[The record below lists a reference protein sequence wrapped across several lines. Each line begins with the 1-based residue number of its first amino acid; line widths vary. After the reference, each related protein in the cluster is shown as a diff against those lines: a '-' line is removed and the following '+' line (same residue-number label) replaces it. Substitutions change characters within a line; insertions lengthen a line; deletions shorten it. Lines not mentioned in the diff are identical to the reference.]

1 MKKIVKLIKY
11 FMIMLLVVI
20 VGSAINAESPTH
32 GLKIQA
38 NTLYFGE
45 EGRTLSTEWLKV
57 DIIDSNTKKS
67 LFSETFLNYVIE
79 DGWIN
84 LEIGLDPNNI
94 LDPKMLS
101 SQTTLVRVSFRDT
114 YGMPEPVI
122 ITLNSLANS
131 LFSFYASETVTGN
144 LFPSFNKIQSSFLQV
159 NEDSTQFQYMTT
171 ENFLEFIN
179 LENPTQI
186 NDFLDLNAF
195 KEDQLLIVKNNAYD
209 YMSPELLFETLKL
222 DDFFVDSIIPD
233 ISQFPEY
240 AYLKKSNSGNGISF
254 SQIEET
260 YTEVETIATSGIF
273 IGVGSEETPVFIWNN
288 LKNAF
293 ETSSALE
300 LGYIQSD
307 LLLTQEISLN
317 RLLRVSADLM
327 IEALISSSDENL
339 QAKIDSERDTR
350 VSEDKLIQNTIISA
364 DNSLQALIDSNKLER
379 VSQDLLI
386 NVLINELINF
396 FSEKDQDIISEIASL
411 NLEIQSADQSVSAD
425 IISNEISNQQQ
436 IESIISSLNSL
447 NQRYQDS
454 DESLRSAIE
463 VFNSSS
469 DSEELALR
477 VSVNSLFEY
486 YQLKDTE
493 IRSRIIQE
501 KQTNSFYESM
511 LQVSLNAISILI
523 DAEDE
528 AIRQLIN
535 QEKLNSDQLEQ
546 VLQVS
551 INAIEAAYKIADKLI
566 LDRITQNQQLAID
579 NRITL
584 NQKIDNLSSAYV
596 SSDIKLRND
605 FDLALFGAVS
615 DTGSD
620 TESIVTQYLAA
631 DELIRARITQN
642 RRENISAIE
651 ALRIS
656 INIFED
662 IYKSADSNLIN
673 SITQNKE
680 LDTTAKDELNASIN
694 QLTAIFP
701 VVDDSI
707 MAKITANKHL
717 SDEAE
722 LAILVSSNLFKQAY
736 IPADSVI
743 QASVNQY
750 ELDSDLIDQEIVI
763 SINDFIRLYSEADA
777 IIQEEING
785 FEEQS
790 DLLEE
795 ELRSSVNSFEL
806 LFEAKDLALHSTINA
821 YIELSTRLEA
831 EAVTS
836 INSINT
842 LYQEEDIRIQSIF
855 DNDVSSNNQKEDI
868 VSSDIAFLQTNL
880 ASANTLMIDESIA
893 LMEKVSANKNE
904 NDTVQLGLIASYNRM
919 LSSSSEKDIE
929 LLDLI
934 EAYQLT
940 STLVQDELITSVSAI
955 NSEFSREDLFI
966 NQEIEYY
973 RGVRDRDQEELRTS
987 INQLN
992 ASISA
997 GDSLLRQ
1004 SIANIEIDIDSDVSE
1019 VSNLLNSVESTY
1031 LSEDTRL
1038 NDKFYIT
1045 YQQITNLDTGY
1056 SDSDQS
1062 NKDFYLANKELIDS
1076 KDQSIIASIN
1086 YANEDYLIKDNEL
1099 IEILNSLD
1107 LRLNSDILSF
1117 GDSGYFVN
1125 LGGYYDDTIL
1135 SQAEIKTYIES
1146 DSLTFQTDKVI
1157 RIDKVTARDTN
1168 GLHIGSSSNS
1178 GMFISNSNLVGVGID
1193 SPTAVLEVSGN
1204 LQANKFFGNGSH
1216 LTNIKIPENSI
1227 NYTHITDGSV
1237 YDYHIQSIAWS
1248 SLDDIPEYV
1257 SDGDDD
1263 TLYTNFVGATYISD
1277 GVEGLVPKPL
1287 IADRDK
1293 FLQANGQWGVPT
1305 HPHPFSLS
1313 THGHNYWTSVND
1325 TWHQSPDGK
1334 KRYYLESNGQTI
1346 FRSGTDTTTTFSWLN
1361 SSDQEKV
1368 RINNYGHIW
1377 TQDYGLLQESFELK
1391 NHSHVHSHP
1400 EKADVTHTHYSD
1412 PQDSS
1417 LFLNGAG
1424 NWVKPVGTHSH
1435 PYSLTSHTH
1444 NYIQS
1449 TVNSWQSS
1457 TDSRSRVYFAN
1468 NSTTYY
1474 RSGHNADD
1482 LFSWQNESGIEKL
1495 KINASG
1501 QLWSPYFNWLHDY
1514 FAISSHSHS
1523 QYSLSSHTHPN
1534 PTYFSESGGGGSDK
1548 YLNAN
1553 GSWSTRDSNSI
1564 LPAGAIILWEGTTP
1578 PEGWA
1583 LCDGTN
1589 GTPDLKGRFVM
1600 GSSNVN
1606 NYEYGGN
1613 DTVSITEANIPAHNH
1628 SVVLNNQNSS
1638 HAHTGTTNSSN
1649 ASHSGHSITSDG
1661 NHAHWIYTYQD
1672 DWNEYGGDTGKPS
1685 WANDSTNDWNN
1696 SHSTSSSSHNHS
1708 TNNNNMTHNHSLYSG
1723 NNNNNHSHSTSL
1735 NSNGSSITFDNRPPY
1750 YVLAYIMKL

>member
-1 MKKIVKLIKY
+1 MKTIAKSIK
-11 FMIMLLVVI
+11 FLVIMLFVVI
-20 VGSAINAESPTH
+20 AGSAIYAESPVH

-45 EGRTLSTEWLKV
+45 EGKTLSTEWLKV
-57 DIIDSNTKKS
+57 DIIDSDSKKL

-84 LEIGLDPNNI
+84 LEIGLDPNN
-94 LDPKMLS
+94 LLEPKMLD
-101 SQTTLVRVSFRDT
+101 SQTTLVKVSIRDD
-114 YGMPEPVI
+114 YGIPEPVI

-144 LFPSFNKIQSSFLQV
+144 LFPSFNKMQTSFLQV

-179 LENPTQI
+179 LENPSQI
-186 NDFLDLNAF
+186 NDFLNLGAF
-195 KEDQLLIVKNNAYD
+195 KEDQLLIVKNNIYD

-240 AYLKKSNSGNGISF
+240 AYLKKSNSGNGFSF
-254 SQIEET
+254 EQIDDT
-260 YTEVETIATSGIF
+260 YSEVETIATSGIF
-273 IGVGSEETPVFIWNN
+273 IGVGSEDTPVFIWNN

-293 ETSSALE
+293 EASSVNK
-300 LGYIQSD
+300 LGFVQSD

-317 RLLRVSADLM
+317 RTLRVSADLM
-327 IEALISSSDENL
+327 IKALIASSDEHL
-339 QAKIDSERDTR
+339 QVRIDSERDTR
-350 VSEDKLIQNTIISA
+350 VSEDKLIRDAVISA
-364 DNSLQALIDSNKLER
+364 DNSLQAQIDSNKLER

-386 NVLINELINF
+386 NVSINQLINF
-396 FSEKDQDIISEIASL
+396 FTEKDQDVISEISSL
-411 NLEIQSADQSVSAD
+411 NLDIRAADQLVSAD

-436 IESIISSLNSL
+436 LESIISSLNSL

-454 DESLRSAIE
+454 DENLRSAIE
-463 VFNSSS
+463 AFNSSS
-469 DSEELALR
+469 DSEELALG
-477 VSVNSLFEY
+477 VSINSLFDY

-493 IRSRIIQE
+493 IRSKILQE
-501 KQTNSFYESM
+501 KQTNNFYESM

-523 DAEDE
+523 DTEDE
-528 AIRQLIN
+528 AIRELIN
-535 QEKLNSDQLEQ
+535 QEKSNSDQLEQ
-546 VLQVS
+546 ELQVS
-551 INAIEAAYKIADKLI
+551 INTIEAAYKIADKLI

-579 NRITL
+579 DRVTL
-584 NQKIDNLSSAYV
+584 NQRIDTLSSAYV
-596 SSDIKLRND
+596 ASDLKLRND
-605 FDLALFGAVS
+605 FDLALFGAIS

-631 DELIRARITQN
+631 DELIRAIITQN
-642 RRENISAIE
+642 RLENISAIE
-651 ALRIS
+651 ALRVS
-656 INIFED
+656 INTFEN
-662 IYKSADSNLIN
+662 IYKSADSNLID

-680 LDTTAKDELNASIN
+680 LDATAKDELTTSIN
-694 QLTAIFP
+694 QLTAVFP
-701 VVDDSI
+701 VGDDSI
-707 MAKITANKHL
+707 MAKITANKRL

-736 IPADSVI
+736 LAADSAI
-743 QASVNQY
+743 QASINYY
-750 ELDSDLIDQEIVI
+750 ELNSDLIDQEILI

-777 IIQEEING
+777 IIQEKIND

-790 DLLEE
+790 NLLEE

-806 LFEAKDLALHSTINA
+806 LFEASDLALQSTINT
-821 YIELSTRLEA
+821 YIELSARLET
-831 EAVTS
+831 EAITS

-842 LYQEEDIRIQSIF
+842 LYKDADIRIQSIF
-855 DNDVSSNNQKEDI
+855 DNDVSTYNQKEGI
-868 VSSDIAFLQTNL
+868 ISSDIAFLQTNL
-880 ASANTLMIDESIA
+880 ASANTFMIDQSIT
-893 LMEKVSANKNE
+893 LMEKVSENKNK
-904 NDTVQLGLIASYNRM
+904 NDMVQLELIASYNAM
-919 LSSSSEKDIE
+919 LSASLEKDTE
-929 LLDLI
+929 LLALI
-934 EAYQLT
+934 DEYQQT
-940 STLVQDELITSVSAI
+940 STLVQDELIASVSAI
-955 NSEFSREDLFI
+955 NTQYSREDFFI

-973 RGVRDRDQEELRTS
+973 KGVREQAQEELRTS
-987 INQLN
+987 INQLK
-992 ASISA
+992 ASILA
-997 GDSLLRQ
+997 GDTLLKQRITNVE
-1004 SIANIEIDIDSDVSE
+1004 SNIDSDVSE
-1019 VSNLLNSVESTY
+1019 VFNLLNSVESTY

-1045 YQQITNLDTGY
+1045 YQQIINLDTGY

-1062 NKDFYLANKELIDS
+1062 NKKLYLANKEIIDS

-1099 IEILNSLD
+1099 IEILNNLD
-1107 LRLNSDILSF
+1107 LRLNSNILSF
-1117 GDSGYFVN
+1117 GDSQYFVN
-1125 LGGYYDDTIL
+1125 LGGYYDDTVL
-1135 SQAEIKTYIES
+1135 SQAEIKAYIES
-1146 DSLTFQTDKVI
+1146 DSLTFQSDKVI
-1157 RIDKVTARDTN
+1157 KIDKVSARDSS

-1178 GMFISNSNLVGVGID
+1178 GVFISNSNLVGVGID
-1193 SPTAVLEVSGN
+1193 SPTVTLEVSGN
-1204 LQANKFFGNGSH
+1204 LQATKFFGNGSQ

-1227 NYTHITDGSV
+1227 SNTHITNGSV
-1237 YDYHIQSIAWS
+1237 YDYHIQSIDWS
-1248 SLDDIPEYV
+1248 SLENIPEYI

-1263 TLYTNFVGATYISD
+1263 TLYTNFVGATYISA

-1313 THGHNYWTSVND
+1313 THVHNYWTSVND

-1334 KRYYLESNGQTI
+1334 NRYYLESNGQTI

-1377 TQDYGLLQESFELK
+1377 TQDYGLLQDSFEIK
-1391 NHSHVHSHP
+1391 NHSHDHSHP
-1400 EKADVTHTHYSD
+1400 EKSDGTHTHYSD

-1424 NWVKPVGTHSH
+1424 NWVKPVGTHNH

-1444 NYIQS
+1444 NYISS
-1449 TVNSWQSS
+1449 TVNSWHSS

-1468 NSTTYY
+1468 NSTTYF

-1482 LFSWQNESGIEKL
+1482 LFSWQNESGTEQL

-1501 QLWSPYFNWLHDY
+1501 QLWSPYYNWLHDY
-1514 FAISSHSHS
+1514 FAMASHSHS
-1523 QYSLSSHTHPN
+1523 QYSLMSHTHPN
-1534 PTYFSESGGGGSDK
+1534 PTYFSESGGGGDEK

-1553 GSWSTRDSNSI
+1553 GGWSTRDSNSV
-1564 LPAGAIILWEGTTP
+1564 LPTGAIILWEGTTP

-1583 LCDGTN
+1583 LCDGNN

-1606 NYEYGGN
+1606 NYGYGGN
-1613 DTVSITEANIPAHNH
+1613 DTVNITEANIPAHNH

-1638 HAHTGTTNSSN
+1638 HAHTGTTDSSN
-1649 ASHSGHSITSDG
+1649 AAHSGHSITSDG
-1661 NHAHWIYTYQD
+1661 NHAHSIYTYQD
-1672 DWNEYGGDTGKPS
+1672 DWNQKGGNNGNQS
-1685 WANDSTNDWNN
+1685 WANDSTNNWNYSHATN
-1696 SHSTSSSSHNHS
+1696 SATHNHG
-1708 TNNNNMTHNHSLYSG
+1708 TGHNNMTHNHSLYSG
-1723 NNNNNHSHSTSL
+1723 NNNNNHSHSISL
-1735 NSNGSSITFDNRPPY
+1735 SSNGSSVSFDNRPPY